1 APFLPDP
8 PKHEPQRKLLG
19 QRRGRMLLQNPQI
32 RIDLPDPE
40 PTVWPG
46 QNRDLRVH
54 RNLVQQKKK
63 TLLPELPHTR
73 TIRKIKPIK
82 SSLTYCPV
90 FCSKSIMTHY
100 SFVLI
105 FPCM

>member
-1 APFLPDP
+1 
-8 PKHEPQRKLLG
+8 
-19 QRRGRMLLQNPQI
+19 MLLQNPQI

-54 RNLVQQKKK
+54 RNLIQQKKK

-90 FCSKSIMTHY
+90 FCSKSINY
-100 SFVLI
+100 GKGNNSQSFSHASLSLGI
-105 FPCM
+105 TFPKHTPLP